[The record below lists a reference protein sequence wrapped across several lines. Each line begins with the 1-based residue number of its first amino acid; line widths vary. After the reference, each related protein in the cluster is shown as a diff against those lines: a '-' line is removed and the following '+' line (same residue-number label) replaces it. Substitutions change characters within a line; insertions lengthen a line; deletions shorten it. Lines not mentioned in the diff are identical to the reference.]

1 MISKYLMID
10 HAYLSI
16 RAEGSDE
23 IQLVWL
29 ERIPRG
35 TVSASTLLELASL
48 AGSRSFQQGS
58 SRSLKAM
65 KEKQRLSDECLASL
79 RSPEEAAVR

>member
-35 TVSASTLLELASL
+35 TVSASTLLELAGLL
-48 AGSRSFQQGS
+48 AGSRLPAG
-58 SRSLKAM
+58 K
-65 KEKQRLSDECLASL
+65 
-79 RSPEEAAVR
+79 